1 MGSADSAALYLAK
14 VMVAD
19 HRYRPLDFPEAAP
32 LEEVSDIVLERSD
45 GVHLA
50 IACIIDRDA
59 DPAKRF
65 SLPPQRVDE
74 IAAAC
79 RKYAGAAYGGKEV
92 AVEIWEIGLGL
103 PDSADRGRYEGY
115 AFRRPTQKG
124 VSIRAYCVD
133 TSPSLGTLG
142 ALWSTA
148 ADASERREWVR
159 TALHAP
165 RRSDNE
171 LAHAAQAQEKIT
183 RFNTRPVATY
193 ALLASFVAVYVAEL
207 VWTVAPA
214 DGLTPNI
221 GTLVALGAL
230 DHGATEGGEWWRM
243 LTCAFLH
250 GGLWHLLS
258 NGIAMFMVGGLLEKL
273 IGRRWLLGLFV
284 IGALG
289 GSVASLTVNA
299 DHIASVGASGAIMA
313 LFAAAMVTC
322 LRLPKGP
329 TRTHLLISLGWVLV
343 PSLLPLANAGKNI
356 GQVDFAAHLG
366 GAIAGALG
374 GLGLLV
380 TWPKDAEH
388 PRAGMFAAVV
398 AAAGLAY
405 TAYGWSQLAAHHE
418 KFKEQFAG
426 QAALAANPKLRD
438 ALCPDSRMPQSDA
451 AIRDEVPGLLNDFP
465 RDPRL
470 RMYAAHLAFEDGDF
484 SKARSNIEVALQDDE
499 IMSLL
504 VQRAD
509 FEARLRAVLAETYE
523 REGNMD
529 AARDAA
535 KPSCKTGLA
544 SDDTEVRAYYQ
555 QLCAA
560 P

>member
-1 MGSADSAALYLAK
+1 MGSADSAARYLAK

-32 LEEVSDIVLERSD
+32 LTEVSDIVLERSD

-65 SLPPQRVDE
+65 NLPPQRVDA

-79 RKYAGAAYGGKEV
+79 LKYAGSAYGGREV
-92 AVEIWEIGLGL
+92 AVEIWEIGAGL
-103 PDSADRGRYEGY
+103 PESADRGRYESY
-115 AFRRPTQKG
+115 AFRRPTEKG

-133 TSPSLGTLG
+133 TSPNLGMLG

-148 ADASERREWVR
+148 ADTSERQAWVR
-159 TALHAP
+159 QALHSP

-171 LAHAAQAQEKIT
+171 LAHAAQAHEKIT

-193 ALLASFVAVYVAEL
+193 ALLASFVLVFVAEL
-207 VWTVAPA
+207 AWTVAPA
-214 DGLTPNI
+214 DDLSPNI
-221 GTLVALGAL
+221 GTLVSLGAL

-273 IGRRWLLGLFV
+273 VGRRWLLGLFV

-289 GSVASLTVNA
+289 GSLASLTVNA

-343 PSLLPLANAGKNI
+343 PSLLPLANAGKDI

-374 GLGLLV
+374 GLALLV
-380 TWPKDAEH
+380 TWPKEAEH
-388 PRAGMFAAVV
+388 PRAGTFAAVV

-405 TAYGWSQLAAHHE
+405 AAYGWGQLAADRE
-418 KFKEQFAG
+418 KYKEMFAG
-426 QAALAANPKLRD
+426 QATLAKNPELRD
-438 ALCPDSRMPQSDA
+438 QLAPPGAMPADRAQLS
-451 AIRDEVPGLLNDFP
+451 EKLPSLLHDYP
-465 RDPRL
+465 RDPIIRL
-470 RMYAAHLAFEDGDF
+470 NAAAYAFDDGDL
-484 SKARSNIEVALQDDE
+484 SAVRTHVDAALSDE
-499 IMSLL
+499 EMLTLL
-504 VQRAD
+504 TDRAD
-509 FEARLRAVLAETYE
+509 FEARLRWLLAMSHE
-523 REGNMD
+523 REDNPD
-529 AARDAA
+529 AAREAV
-535 KPSCKTGLA
+535 KPSCAAGQA
-544 SDDTEVRAYYQ
+544 SPVADMRADYK